1 LVGDIV
7 KIVEGMNI
15 PCDGFVLS
23 GIEVKTDE
31 SAMTGETDLI
41 KKATLKQCLEVKEN
55 SRLDHSEGPQNH
67 RVPSPCLL
75 SGTKIINGEG

>member
-1 LVGDIV
+1 MVGDIV

-41 KKATLKQCLEVKEN
+41 KKATLKQCLEIKDN
-55 SRLDHSEGPQNH
+55 SR
-67 RVPSPCLL
+67 
-75 SGTKIINGEG
+75 